1 MTVAVTVT
9 ARRGEGREGCGG
21 RGGAAPRGRG
31 GGGRRGRV
39 GEGGRRRRREGCVRG
54 SLERADAGA
63 PRIVAEPRGARRR
76 SRASRGRRLQRI
88 CSASI
93 ALSPRQSA
101 AGTRAGA
108 RALGPRWRGRGW
120 LAGGG
125 EAAWGESRRARGGAE
140 GEGWGRGER
149 WRAAGV
155 AARTVQRW
163 QPRPAGTARRARQAA
178 RHGNRGNA
186 SSAGAWALTAAVSGR
201 QRSASAAVGPPLAT
215 TTPSAAAKHAAG
227 RRSAARERRLTDE
240 RRGDRAIRPRRS
252 SAARA
257 ALDAPC
263 EAAHAVERCRQRRRR
278 RRS

>member
-1 MTVAVTVT
+1 MAGGW
-9 ARRGEGREGCGG
+9 RRGGV
-21 RGGAAPRGRG
+21 
-31 GGGRRGRV
+31 GRV
-39 GEGGRRRRREGCVRG
+39 PGG
-54 SLERADAGA
+54 
-63 PRIVAEPRGARRR
+63 
-76 SRASRGRRLQRI
+76 
-88 CSASI
+88 
-93 ALSPRQSA
+93 
-101 AGTRAGA
+101 
-108 RALGPRWRGRGW
+108 
-120 LAGGG
+120 
-125 EAAWGESRRARGGAE
+125 ARGGAE

-227 RRSAARERRLTDE
+227 RRSAARQRRLADE

-252 SAARA
+252 SATRA

-278 RRS
+278 RRSRGGGGAAPPTLAPAPPIRSNPTRGCSDPSLRGCRRGVQREVRERGESGEASS

>member
-1 MTVAVTVT
+1 MAGGW
-9 ARRGEGREGCGG
+9 RRGGV
-21 RGGAAPRGRG
+21 
-31 GGGRRGRV
+31 GRV
-39 GEGGRRRRREGCVRG
+39 PGG
-54 SLERADAGA
+54 
-63 PRIVAEPRGARRR
+63 
-76 SRASRGRRLQRI
+76 
-88 CSASI
+88 
-93 ALSPRQSA
+93 
-101 AGTRAGA
+101 
-108 RALGPRWRGRGW
+108 
-120 LAGGG
+120 
-125 EAAWGESRRARGGAE
+125 ARGGAE

-149 WRAAGV
+149 WRGAGV

-278 RRS
+278 RRSRGGGGAAPPTLAPAPPIRSNPTRGCSDPSLRGCRRGVRREVRERGESGEASS